1 MTIKLILN
9 QKGRDVWSVAPDA
22 SVYSAIEIMAEKGVG
37 ALVVTD
43 GNQLV
48 GIISERDYARK
59 VILRGKASKDT
70 LVSDVMTRDVITA
83 TDSVTID
90 EAMSLMTDRRI
101 RHLPVVED
109 GAVTGVVSVGDL
121 VKFKL
126 KDQENLIEHLEN
138 YITR

>member
-1 MTIKLILN
+1 MTVKLILN
-9 QKGRDVWSVAPDA
+9 QKGRDVWSIAPDA
-22 SVYSAIEIMAEKGVG
+22 SVYAAIELMAQNGVG
-37 ALVVTD
+37 ALVVMEDTT
-43 GNQLV
+43 LV

-59 VILRGKASKDT
+59 VILQGKASRET
-70 LVSDVMTRDVITA
+70 RVADVMTRQVITA
-83 TDSVTID
+83 PESVGID

-101 RHLPVVED
+101 RHLPIVED
-109 GAVTGVVSVGDL
+109 DVVTGVVSMGDL